1 MLKKESAA
9 WKIVIIEGIKTLVF
23 FGLIYALAVLV
34 MSL

>member
-1 MLKKESAA
+1 MLNLKSAA
-9 WKIVIIEGIKTLVF
+9 WKIVRIEGIKTLVF

>member
-1 MLKKESAA
+1 MLNLKSAA
-9 WKIVIIEGIKTLVF
+9 WKIVIIESIKTMVF